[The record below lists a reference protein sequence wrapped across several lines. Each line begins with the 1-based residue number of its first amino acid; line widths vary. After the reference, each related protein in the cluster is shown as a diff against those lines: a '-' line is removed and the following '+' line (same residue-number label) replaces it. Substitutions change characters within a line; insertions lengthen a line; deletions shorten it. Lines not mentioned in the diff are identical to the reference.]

1 MEEKKEV
8 KPLAVAQAD
17 PIDRLELLAQEMV
30 DRAKLYGDTAFAR
43 KVVDYA
49 GVVRSV
55 VVDIRKGMGVI
66 NEAFNSQDKHIEE
79 LVAGNRKLTDELFSI
94 KSSRL
99 WRIYRR
105 LIGYKE

>member
-1 MEEKKEV
+1 
-8 KPLAVAQAD
+8 
-17 PIDRLELLAQEMV
+17 MV
-30 DRAKLYGDTAFAR
+30 ESGGVQNRRGYNHAAFAR

-55 VVDIRKGMGVI
+55 VVDIRKGIGVI
-66 NEAFNSQDKHIEE
+66 NEALNSQDKHIEE